1 MRDIEV
7 KIIKYGEFQKA
18 INLEL
23 FHAMLAMIAHVSEKE
38 EALRQWRGLR
48 HSVIW
53 WEKQEGYE
61 SYFSASGLRY
71 PGEVLERYEEHFGSK
86 IENLRAVALALGYA
100 VPFLTPSMFVGRQ
113 KENFLRKL
121 AKETKQDVYLLG
133 ARYLLESNASVQQL
147 MLKEMTY
154 RKYTRTEEAVF
165 VLSLFLSHT
174 EGFQAMQSQL
184 VHLLGE
190 QRTFSLFQNIG
201 MLEWLIAE
209 YGEEIRKYRRKDGA
223 VLKALSKLAYMYVK
237 EDSQIFSVLSKA
249 GYSKTEIAYA
259 NSAMVWSDRIY
270 DGLDE
275 DGIVAEKIAA
285 QCCVTLINCESSL
298 AESLYAYLEF
308 LFRRYR
314 EYKIKYEENRGIDT
328 AIRSRI
334 KPVLPQTVLWMLQNL
349 EIMDTFDYRFDVFD
363 VKWDLLAENL
373 DARKYHELFTR
384 QLLCQKDLSTI
395 EAKRWL
401 ERYFQLT
408 DKDYLSGF
416 QNSWA
421 NSQESF
427 ALLVE
432 LKIIKL
438 WNFFQKHK
446 KILAYREEPSEE
458 ISYIWGYVR
467 GIRSREAFEFIEL
480 FLKEYGIDGI
490 CTYFGSWKKIYESM
504 VKNLERYHRED
515 ICIEFDREFLSVE
528 EERQVFEWLDESVFR
543 QEPSRYCS
551 FAVAALKNGFVREL
565 YTKEEWKEIFKELR
579 SKGAVSHWDEK
590 ALKGFLFSQEDIE
603 AENAVIEAQKAEAER
618 RKEEAELNKI
628 KESLVEH
635 SDGTF
640 TSLKEYFH
648 DYRYWDR
655 DKKKAFQVTGEY
667 LAELVNTSNSACDAQ
682 EFGDFL
688 YICMEGIRLNALP
701 QTQVI
706 QLLEKMIRRGYY
718 VADAK

>member
-1 MRDIEV
+1 M
-7 KIIKYGEFQKA
+7 
-18 INLEL
+18 
-23 FHAMLAMIAHVSEKE
+23 
-38 EALRQWRGLR
+38 
-48 HSVIW
+48 
-53 WEKQEGYE
+53 
-61 SYFSASGLRY
+61 Y
-71 PGEVLERYEEHFGSK
+71 P
-86 IENLRAVALALGYA
+86 
-100 VPFLTPSMFVGRQ
+100 
-113 KENFLRKL
+113 
-121 AKETKQDVYLLG
+121 
-133 ARYLLESNASVQQL
+133 
-147 MLKEMTY
+147 
-154 RKYTRTEEAVF
+154 
-165 VLSLFLSHT
+165 
-174 EGFQAMQSQL
+174 
-184 VHLLGE
+184 
-190 QRTFSLFQNIG
+190 
-201 MLEWLIAE
+201 
-209 YGEEIRKYRRKDGA
+209 
-223 VLKALSKLAYMYVK
+223 
-237 EDSQIFSVLSKA
+237 
-249 GYSKTEIAYA
+249 
-259 NSAMVWSDRIY
+259 
-270 DGLDE
+270 
-275 DGIVAEKIAA
+275 
-285 QCCVTLINCESSL
+285 
-298 AESLYAYLEF
+298 YLEF

-314 EYKIKYEENRGIDT
+314 EYKIKYEGNRGIDT

-334 KPVLPQTVLWMLQNL
+334 KPVLPRTVLWMLQNL
-349 EIMDTFDYRFDVFD
+349 EVMDTFDYRFDVFD

-401 ERYFQLT
+401 KRYFELT

-432 LKIIKL
+432 LKIINL
-438 WNFFQKHK
+438 WDFFQKHK

-458 ISYIWGYVR
+458 IRHIWGYVKDV
-467 GIRSREAFEFIEL
+467 RSREAFEFLDL

-490 CTYFGSWKKIYESM
+490 CTYFGSWKSLHESM
-504 VKNLERYHRED
+504 IKNLERYLRAD
-515 ICIEFDREFLSVE
+515 ICIEFDRAFLSVE

-543 QEPSRYCS
+543 QEPSQYCS
-551 FAVAALKNGFVREL
+551 FAVAALKNVFVREL
-565 YTKEEWKEIFKELR
+565 YTKEELKEIFKELR

-590 ALKGFLFSQEDIE
+590 ALKEFFFSQEEIE

-628 KESLVEH
+628 KEKLAEH

-682 EFGDFL
+682 EFGNFL